1 MKVRNVSMK
10 WDASYDVVVVGSGAA
25 GLTAGLTAKL
35 RGMKSLVIEKTER
48 YGGASALSGG
58 ALWIPNNHVIKGE
71 GVPDTHKLARLYL
84 DSTIGDRVPEA
95 LKEAYIT
102 RGPEM
107 LRYFN
112 NHTRHMRFRYAKGYS
127 DYYPEKPGGF
137 PQGRSIEPL
146 IFDLKKMGA
155 LADTMRRSSLSTKG
169 FTMNSS
175 EFHEVNMIRRT
186 TKGKTTALKLGLRLV
201 KSKVTGSLPVAL
213 GEALIARLRISLAEA
228 NGELWVSTAFKDFIV
243 ENNRVIGI
251 VVVRNGQ
258 EMRIEAKQGVV
269 LSSGGFS
276 HNQAYRE
283 KYLPA
288 PTNIKWTS
296 TPEGQTGDIIEPS
309 VKIGATLDLMDK
321 VWGAPSVIDPQGQP
335 FFLVADRGVPNM
347 IVVDGVG
354 KRYLNEAAPY
364 HEFVD
369 NMHIHHHKTNQAI
382 PSWIVID
389 ATAKRRY
396 IFTGLF
402 PGQAFPKSW
411 FDNGIV
417 KSAQTIEELA
427 EQMNVPVENLVE
439 TVERFNTFARNG
451 RDEDFLRGDSAYD
464 NYYGDPTLKNPNLAE
479 LTNAPFYALALYP
492 GDIGTK
498 GGLVVDEHARV
509 VRADGTAIE
518 GLYASG
524 NCSASIMG
532 ETYPGPG
539 ATLGPGMTLSYI
551 ATTHMAKAANKEQ
564 LTLLKV

>member
-1 MKVRNVSMK
+1 MK

-25 GLTAGLTAKL
+25 GLTAGLTGKL
-35 RGMKSLVIEKTER
+35 QGMKSLVIEKTER

-95 LKEAYIT
+95 LKEAYIK

-107 LRYFN
+107 LRYFD
-112 NHTRHMRFRYAKGYS
+112 NHTRHMRFQYAKGYS

-137 PQGRSIEPL
+137 SQGRSIEPL
-146 IFDLKKMGA
+146 IFDLKKMGT

-175 EFHEVNMIRRT
+175 EFHKVNMIRRT
-186 TKGKTTALKLGLRLV
+186 TEGKTTALKLGLRLV

-213 GEALIARLRISLAEA
+213 GEALIARLRMSLAEA
-228 NGELWVSTAFKDFIV
+228 NGELWISTAFKDFIV
-243 ENNRVIGI
+243 ENNRVTGI

-258 EMRIEAKQGVV
+258 EMRIEAKSGVV

-288 PTNIKWTS
+288 PTNSKWTS

-369 NMHIHHHKTNQAI
+369 NMHSHHQNTNQAI

-389 ATAKRRY
+389 ATAKSRY

-427 EQMNVPVENLVE
+427 EQMNVPAENLVE

-509 VRADGTAIE
+509 LKADGTAIE

-551 ATTHMAKAANKEQ
+551 ATTHMAKEGNKEQ